1 MSKIMPLVWAGRAVA
16 AALVVLAFTGTISS
30 GGVLFWLLFA
40 LAAGLVLLGGGWR
53 KRR

>member
-40 LAAGLVLLGGGWR
+40 LAAGLVILGGG
-53 KRR
+53 RRRR